1 MKAILGSM
9 YKFLRCNSGTATLEG
24 ALVIP
29 VATMLM
35 AGAVEFG
42 QLFSIYG
49 TAAKSMRDATR
60 YLARVPQAHIC
71 DNWAL
76 NNAKDLAVYGKL
88 NPTNA
93 DQPLIP
99 NWTPEYI
106 SSSNSGESSSLILVS
121 PNCPSA
127 DSSFMI
133 IELSAAVPY
142 AGSMF
147 GVIRLSNTW
156 TLNVK
161 HQERSIG
168 E

>member
-1 MKAILGSM
+1 MIAILDFLR
-9 YKFLRCNSGTATLEG
+9 KFVRCNSGTATLEG
-24 ALVIP
+24 AFIVP
-29 VATMLM
+29 VAIVLM
-35 AGAVEFG
+35 AGGVEFG
-42 QLFSIYG
+42 QLFSTYG

-60 YLARVPQAHIC
+60 YLARVPEAHIC

-76 NNAKDLAVYGKL
+76 NNARDLAVYGKL
-88 NPTNA
+88 NPTKA

-99 NWTPEYI
+99 NWTPKNVSTSI
-106 SSSNSGESSSLILVS
+106 SGESSSLRLVS
-121 PNCPSA
+121 PNCPPA
-127 DSSFMI
+127 KNSFI
-133 IELSAAVPY
+133 AIELSAAVPY

-147 GVIRLSNTW
+147 GVIGLANGW

>member
-1 MKAILGSM
+1 MMSLLG
-9 YKFLRCNSGTATLEG
+9 LLRELVRCNSGTAALEG
-24 ALVIP
+24 AIIVP
-29 VATMLM
+29 VAISLM
-35 AGAVEFG
+35 AGGVEFG
-42 QLFSIYG
+42 QLFSTYG

-76 NNAKDLAVYGKL
+76 NNALNLAVYGTL
-88 NPTNA
+88 TNT

-99 NWTPEYI
+99 NWTPTNI
-106 SSSNSGESSSLILVS
+106 STSNARIQSSLTLVS
-121 PNCPSA
+121 PSCPP
-127 DSSFMI
+127 DNSSFI
-133 IELSAAVPY
+133 TIELRAAVPY
-142 AGSMF
+142 TGFMF
-147 GVIRLSNTW
+147 GAIGLSNTW